1 MQDLSQIRFI
11 REEEEVYIESSED
24 VFKFL
29 GKKTSGLDREYF
41 FVIHLDTKGKVSLV
55 EIAHIGT
62 LNSTVIH
69 PREIFRTAIMNSTN
83 SIILAH
89 NHPSGDPTPSKEDI
103 QTIKVLS
110 KCGELLN
117 IKVLDHVVLGKD
129 FYYTEKEK
137 KIM

>member
-1 MQDLSQIRFI
+1 M
-11 REEEEVYIESSED
+11 
-24 VFKFL
+24 FL
-29 GKKTSGLDREYF
+29 NFWVRKP
-41 FVIHLDTKGKVSLV
+41 LV